1 MTAAKSKEV
10 MNMPDYGMRRN
21 CEGYSDPT
29 AYAALA
35 KISQEENEQQRRASD
50 LIRVLKYIVDKSGFE
65 LAARIELR
73 EKKTGKEFR

>member
-1 MTAAKSKEV
+1 
-10 MNMPDYGMRRN
+10 MPEYGMRRN

-35 KISQEENEQQRRASD
+35 KICQEENEQRRRVAE
-50 LIRVLKYIVDKSGFE
+50 LIRVLKYVVDKSGFE
-65 LAARIELR
+65 LVARIELR